1 MFLTTKLLYNVKTIA
16 EKNGVSRCK
25 MRISFVYPMY
35 NEIGNIE
42 KVIRS
47 THAIGKKLPGEFEI
61 VVVDDCSTD
70 GCGALADRLAQELP
84 ELRVIHHE
92 RNRKLGG
99 TLKTGFAAARM
110 DHILYMDSDIPVAFE
125 DVEACLA
132 EIETVPDIL
141 IGYRIGRAEGVF
153 RDVQSWGYNALLR
166 TVFGLKVRD
175 ANFAFKLFR
184 REIVSRPL
192 HSEGSFIDAELLL
205 EAMRRGYKIEE
216 RGFLYHVRTAGVSTL
231 GSPKVIPQLL
241 RDLAYYRLRR
251 WKLPVG
257 GEREVIFNADDFGLC
272 KSINAGVIES
282 HEKGVVSSASIMV
295 TGEAFEEAAA
305 YAARNRT
312 LDIGLHLALCDGKP
326 VCDPGEVASLL
337 NGNGKFHAGYAA
349 FVKSYFSG
357 KIDLAEVEK
366 EFRAQLAKARSAGLE
381 ISHLDSHQHL
391 HALPA
396 ILGIVIKLA
405 KEYGIPAIRYP
416 DERDVEVITALLEG
430 RTARSIQRMGLSM
443 VCRSGRRML
452 TGSGLA
458 STDHFFGVMEAGRWN
473 SKSLRQ
479 TISALRPGV
488 TEICCHPR
496 SEPAP
501 EKQYDW
507 GYNFKEELATL
518 ASAGLRQ
525 FIEEQNVR
533 LTSFRDCF
541 AK

>member
-1 MFLTTKLLYNVKTIA
+1 
-16 EKNGVSRCK
+16 
-25 MRISFVYPMY
+25 MRLSFVYPMY

-42 KVIRS
+42 KVVRS
-47 THAIGKKLPGEFEI
+47 THAIGKKLLGDFEI

-70 GCGALADRLAQELP
+70 GCGELADRLARELP

-99 TLKTGFAAARM
+99 TLKTGFAAAKM

-132 EIETVPDIL
+132 ELDSVPDIL
-141 IGYRIGRAEGVF
+141 IGFRIGRAEGVF
-153 RDVQSWGYNALLR
+153 RDVQSWGYNTLLR

-184 REIVSRPL
+184 REVVSRSL
-192 HSEGSFIDAELLL
+192 HSEGSFIDAEMLL
-205 EAMRRGYKIEE
+205 EALKRGYTIQE

-241 RDLAYYRLRR
+241 GDLFYYWRRR
-251 WKLPVG
+251 WRAPVDG
-257 GEREVIFNADDFGLC
+257 TREVIFNADDFGLC
-272 KSINAGVIES
+272 KSINDGVIES
-282 HEKGVVSSASIMV
+282 HEKGVVSSASIMA
-295 TGEAFEEAAA
+295 TGEAFDEAAK
-305 YAARNRT
+305 YAAQKKT
-312 LDIGLHLALCDGKP
+312 LDVGLHLALCDGRP
-326 VCDPGEVASLL
+326 VCDAREVPSLV
-337 NGNGKFHAGYAA
+337 NGDGKFHAGYAA
-349 FVKSYFSG
+349 FIKSYFAG
-357 KIDLAEVEK
+357 KIVMAEVEK
-366 EFRAQLAKARSAGLE
+366 EFRAQLAKARAAGLE

-396 ILGIVIKLA
+396 ILEIVIRLA
-405 KEYGIPAIRYP
+405 KEHGIAAIRYP
-416 DERDVEVITALLEG
+416 DERDVEVVTAILEG

-452 TGSGLA
+452 NGSGLS

-473 SKSLRQ
+473 NKSLRQ
-479 TISALRPGV
+479 TISSLKPGV
-488 TEICCHPR
+488 TEICVHPR

-507 GYNFKEELATL
+507 GYNFAEELATL
-518 ASAGLRQ
+518 ASDGLKT